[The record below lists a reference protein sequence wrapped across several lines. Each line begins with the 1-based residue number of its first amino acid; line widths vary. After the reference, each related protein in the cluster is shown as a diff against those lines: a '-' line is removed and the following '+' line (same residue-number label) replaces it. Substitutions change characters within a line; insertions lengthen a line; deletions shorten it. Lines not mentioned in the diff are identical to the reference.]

1 MDKNKKK
8 DIQIDKKLFYKMIF
22 LYNSLNNGWMIKKN
36 NEEYILTKPHENK
49 TEIYNDQY
57 ISKFIIKNMD
67 IKDLF

>member
-22 LYNSLNNGWMIKKN
+22 LYNSLNSGWMIKKQ
-36 NEEYILTKPHENK
+36 NEEYILSKPHENK
-49 TEIYNDQY
+49 KEIYNDEY
-57 ISKFIIKNMD
+57 ISQFVIKNME

>member
-22 LYNSLNNGWMIKKN
+22 LYNSLNNGWMIKKH

-49 TEIYNDQY
+49 KEIYNDQY
-57 ISKFIIKNMD
+57 ISQFVIKNMD

>member
-22 LYNSLNNGWMIKKN
+22 LYNSLNSGWMIKKQ
-36 NEEYILTKPHENK
+36 NEEYIFTKPHENK
-49 TEIYNDQY
+49 KEIYNDEY
-57 ISKFIIKNMD
+57 ISQFVIKNME

>member
-22 LYNSLNNGWMIKKN
+22 LYNSLNNGWMIKKH

-49 TEIYNDQY
+49 KEIYNDEY
-57 ISKFIIKNMD
+57 ISQFVVKNMD
-67 IKDLF
+67 IKDIF